1 MTPVTSAAMAILAH
15 IPILVALPLF
25 VLLFAA
31 VAVAAHA
38 IFRHF
43 VSQQRLVE
51 GHEVA
56 GFIVAVVGV
65 LYSVVIGFLVGA
77 VWTDFSAAQE
87 TTNAEAGYVS
97 DAFNFAGLLGPPQG
111 PKIQRLIARY
121 AITVR
126 DLELSP
132 AAPARADDSVAL
144 LLKAVRLVAATPQLP
159 DRAGFGD
166 ILQDNTM
173 RTQVLDSLRHIGD
186 TRRQRLVQSQDRLPP
201 GMLEA
206 MILGAAIVIA
216 FAFFFGVEA
225 FFKQMM
231 MTALLAGS
239 IGLFFGL
246 VIELSLPYS
255 GAVQI
260 SRDAWNDVIAT
271 NHLDRSL

>member
-1 MTPVTSAAMAILAH
+1 
-15 IPILVALPLF
+15 
-25 VLLFAA
+25 
-31 VAVAAHA
+31 
-38 IFRHF
+38 
-43 VSQQRLVE
+43 
-51 GHEVA
+51 
-56 GFIVAVVGV
+56 
-65 LYSVVIGFLVGA
+65 
-77 VWTDFSAAQE
+77 
-87 TTNAEAGYVS
+87 
-97 DAFNFAGLLGPPQG
+97 
-111 PKIQRLIARY
+111 
-121 AITVR
+121 
-126 DLELSP
+126 
-132 AAPARADDSVAL
+132 
-144 LLKAVRLVAATPQLP
+144 
-159 DRAGFGD
+159 
-166 ILQDNTM
+166 M